1 MGAEKYIMIRRL
13 FFFLGIVIL
22 LADFNAFNRNVD
34 ASQRPEITP
43 DNKSEAFARISS
55 ESKNLQTISSDFTQ
69 ERHLAVLKDPLL
81 SIGRFGY
88 IKPDSLYWE
97 ITKPVPSGF
106 AMIGGKA
113 RRWMNNQRHSQSFD
127 LEKEPVIN
135 MIVEQIF
142 AWTRADFP
150 WLEKRYTI
158 TVSDEIPT
166 ELRLVPLS
174 SQEKKHI
181 SHLMVRF
188 SKNWSQL
195 NSVEIHEKGGDFT
208 RIIFVNTILNQPLPK
223 SFSE

>member
-1 MGAEKYIMIRRL
+1 
-13 FFFLGIVIL
+13 
-22 LADFNAFNRNVD
+22 
-34 ASQRPEITP
+34 
-43 DNKSEAFARISS
+43 
-55 ESKNLQTISSDFTQ
+55 
-69 ERHLAVLKDPLL
+69 
-81 SIGRFGY
+81 
-88 IKPDSLYWE
+88 
-97 ITKPVPSGF
+97 
-106 AMIGGKA
+106 
-113 RRWMNNQRHSQSFD
+113 MNNQRHSQSFD

>member
-22 LADFNAFNRNVD
+22 LAHFNAFNRNVD

-97 ITKPVPSGF
+97 ITNRFRQG
-106 AMIGGKA
+106 
-113 RRWMNNQRHSQSFD
+113 
-127 LEKEPVIN
+127 
-135 MIVEQIF
+135 
-142 AWTRADFP
+142 
-150 WLEKRYTI
+150 
-158 TVSDEIPT
+158 
-166 ELRLVPLS
+166 LR
-174 SQEKKHI
+174 
-181 SHLMVRF
+181 
-188 SKNWSQL
+188 
-195 NSVEIHEKGGDFT
+195 
-208 RIIFVNTILNQPLPK
+208 
-223 SFSE
+223 

>member
-1 MGAEKYIMIRRL
+1 MAAEKYSMIRRL
-13 FFFLGIVIL
+13 LFFLGIFFL
-22 LADFNAFNRNVD
+22 LAHFSVFNWDVD
-34 ASQRPEITP
+34 ASQRPEVMP
-43 DNKSEAFARISS
+43 DTKSEAFARISS

-81 SIGRFGY
+81 SSGRFGY
-88 IKPDSLYWE
+88 KKPDSLYWE

-106 AMIGGKA
+106 AIIGGKA
-113 RRWMNNQRHSQSFD
+113 IRWMNNQRHSQSFD

-158 TVSDEIPT
+158 TVSDETPN

-195 NSVEIHEKGGDFT
+195 DSVEIHEKGGDFT
-208 RIIFVNTILNQPLPK
+208 RIIFVNTIVNQSSPK